1 MAARLGVSAK
11 ALRVYEREGLIS
23 PGRTEAGWRVY
34 GPAQAA
40 RLHQIMALRGLGLS
54 LKRIK
59 ALLVDDQASLADI
72 LALQRDSLAAQR
84 GKLDAA
90 IGLLGLALR
99 ALQAGR
105 DLTLDDLTQ
114 LTKETVMN
122 QPTPMGALGVRM
134 KALIGERLPDQN
146 LKTLAGLFTAKIA
159 DSGRSKADVFQ
170 EMLRMTAEGKAIM
183 AEHADDSE
191 AAKAFLGRWRAA
203 FADVPR
209 DIEAEAVLG
218 AEVLRDALVEAMHEP
233 GIAERLPFDPA
244 VFDFIRRVTRGMKE
258 RGEMD

>member
-90 IGLLGLALR
+90 IGLLGLALQ
-99 ALQAGR
+99 ALEAGR

-114 LTKETVMN
+114 LTQETVMD
-122 QPTPMGALGVRM
+122 QPTPMLALRARVD
-134 KALIGERLPDQN
+134 ALIAERLPGTDIKA
-146 LKTLAGLFTAKIA
+146 LTRPFEDKVER
-159 DSGRSKADVFQ
+159 SGRSRAELFD
-170 EMLRMTAEGKAIM
+170 EMRRLVAEGKALM
-183 AEHADDSE
+183 GDNADDSE
-191 AAKAFLGRWRAA
+191 AAKAFVRRWRAA
-203 FADVPR
+203 FADLRGDADVQSNL
-209 DIEAEAVLG
+209 DVG
-218 AEVLRDALVEAMHEP
+218 VMRDALVEAMHEP
-233 GIAERLPFDPA
+233 AIAERLPFDPA
-244 VFDFIRRVTRGMKE
+244 VFDFLRRVAKGMKD
-258 RGEMD
+258 RGEI